1 NQQSSFLGTSPSAQG
16 SRRQRARCSRRFSR
30 RAVWHACRIVALLMN
45 AISTTQS
52 RNEAVSYHG
61 AVSDFKRRLIET
73 TLHQALGNRTHAAR
87 TLGLQRTYLLRL
99 IRELQVAAPPPPTR
113 NGRAAGQP
121 QPPAPAAVP
130 AEPPGGATAALPAPM
145 RAAQASPTSARVT
158 APAFYP
164 PARPPAR
171 APARRLPRR

>member
-1 NQQSSFLGTSPSAQG
+1 
-16 SRRQRARCSRRFSR
+16 
-30 RAVWHACRIVALLMN
+30 MN
-45 AISTTQS
+45 AISDS
-52 RNEAVSYHG
+52 HARSEALSYHG

-113 NGRAAGQP
+113 NGRT
-121 QPPAPAAVP
+121 P
-130 AEPPGGATAALPAPM
+130 AEPPAASAMPVQARATTPAP
-145 RAAQASPTSARVT
+145 SPTPVRSADGKPPAPRVPS
-158 APAFYP
+158 PAFYP

-171 APARRLPRR
+171 ASARRLPRR